1 MNEMRICKR
10 LVLVG
15 MALGLV
21 LAGCGGTDDPKSNK
35 AEITALIL
43 TIGTDYEINFGT
55 GTTAKVRLPEGT
67 TMPTSAIVKS
77 VTLSA
82 GASGLKQST
91 SVDINANGVVSIT
104 ITAED
109 GVTEGIYTVTV
120 KVLQNLS
127 DYSLSYPI
135 AKRSADG
142 SISVSPV
149 WKKGTVDAIP
159 SAGGV
164 SYAIDPALPT
174 GLTLN
179 ADGTISGTMP
189 SLDKV
194 TAYQITATGDGTDY
208 VNTAM
213 GTFLDKFVSEETYT
227 PVTTGTAISNIA
239 ELQAMT
245 QTLDGEYY
253 LTTHIDLSAETSWA
267 PIASSASPFTGTL
280 HGNGYAIYNLTID
293 AGTAAYQGLFA
304 SVSGATIENLGI
316 GVTSIKGGMF
326 VGALA
331 GYAAP
336 ATLSNIA
343 VAPMATDA
351 KIEATSSSEVLEGFS
366 GSFLGG
372 AVGRLDG
379 GSLTGYSL
387 VAVQAAVGPS
397 VGGFV
402 GAITNSATVSGYATG
417 DVTGKVSVGGLVGMS
432 NRSTIS
438 SGYAT
443 GNVNGSYSL
452 GGLVGENSRGT
463 IIGYATGD
471 VTGTGS
477 SIGGLVGD
485 GGYSTFIGYAT
496 GDVTGTGS
504 SIGGLVGRSN
514 SRHQQRLCHGR
525 CHWDWF

>member
-267 PIASSASPFTGTL
+267 PIASSASPFTGTCMAMAMPSIPHHRCRDRCL
-280 HGNGYAIYNLTID
+280 
-293 AGTAAYQGLFA
+293 
-304 SVSGATIENLGI
+304 SGFVCLGEWCNHRELGI
-316 GVTSIKGGMF
+316 GVTSIKGGN
-326 VGALA
+326 VRWG
-331 GYAAP
+331 
-336 ATLSNIA
+336 
-343 VAPMATDA
+343 
-351 KIEATSSSEVLEGFS
+351 
-366 GSFLGG
+366 
-372 AVGRLDG
+372 
-379 GSLTGYSL
+379 
-387 VAVQAAVGPS
+387 
-397 VGGFV
+397 
-402 GAITNSATVSGYATG
+402 
-417 DVTGKVSVGGLVGMS
+417 
-432 NRSTIS
+432 IS
-438 SGYAT
+438 
-443 GNVNGSYSL
+443 
-452 GGLVGENSRGT
+452 
-463 IIGYATGD
+463 
-471 VTGTGS
+471 
-477 SIGGLVGD
+477 
-485 GGYSTFIGYAT
+485 
-496 GDVTGTGS
+496 
-504 SIGGLVGRSN
+504 
-514 SRHQQRLCHGR
+514 RLCGHLLP
-525 CHWDWF
+525 